1 LKLLPCL
8 VLAAVAGSVPALAA
22 EGDWSQWR
30 GPARDGYAPVAGNE
44 RLAAALH
51 GPLPASLHQVWKKEV
66 GLGQSAPV
74 IHEGKL
80 FIHVRQGEDEV
91 VLALD
96 PETGD
101 EIWRYAYP
109 VAYVP
114 VNHAWAWGPG
124 PKSTL
129 TAVGDTLYTFGV
141 TERLHA
147 IDADQGDVRWD
158 RSYDDVYQQPFPEC
172 GTSASPLVE
181 GDLVIVPI
189 GQTWPDPSIESLGEI
204 VAYNRHTGEEVWRT
218 EYLPPGYASP
228 MAFTID
234 GVRQIVTST
243 QNHVVGIRVDDG
255 KTLWK
260 KELRI
265 FMEQNIPTPL
275 LYEGNILIGGYHWG
289 NALLDPEP
297 TDGDGLW
304 NVNSVWA
311 TKRHELYMDSPVL
324 VGDHAYFRSHKR
336 LGTLVCVD
344 MRTGQQCWQGP
355 PQVARYAA
363 FVVVG
368 GDRLLVLTDNGEIK
382 WHYQSTPREGWD
394 YDGVNEV
401 VAYTDREGDR
411 RFATA
416 DRNGFFY
423 VLNRKDGAFVS
434 ATPFV
439 KDITWAEGI
448 DGNGRPIFA
457 ESNRPG
463 NPASATDGAKGEVV
477 FASPSFLG
485 GKNWMPMSFS
495 RRTGNFYVPSNEW
508 GMDIW
513 NEPITYKKGA
523 AYLGAGFTIKP
534 NYEDHIGSL
543 KAIDPDTGEIRWEYR
558 NDAPLWAGVMTT
570 AGGLVFT
577 GNPEGRF
584 IAFDDETGDVLW
596 SFQTGSGIVGQPV
609 TWEMDGE
616 QYVSVIS
623 GWGGAVPLWGGEVAK
638 KVSYLNQ
645 GGTLWTFRLPA
656 ALAMA
661 K

>member
-1 LKLLPCL
+1 MIRKATAVRSTGALKLLLCL
-8 VLAAVAGSVPALAA
+8 ALLAAAWSAPTLAA

-44 RLAAALH
+44 SLAAALH
-51 GPLPASLHQVWKKEV
+51 GPLPASLHQVWKVEV
-66 GLGQSAPV
+66 GLGQSAPI
-74 IHEGKL
+74 IHQGKL
-80 FIHVRQGEDEV
+80 YIHVRQGEEEV

-96 PETGD
+96 PETGE

-147 IDADQGDVRWD
+147 IDAEQGDVLWD
-158 RSYDDVYQQPFPEC
+158 KSYDDIYAQPYPEC

-234 GVRQIVTST
+234 GVRQLVTST
-243 QNHVVGIRVDDG
+243 QNHVVGIRVSDG

-275 LYEGNILIGGYHWG
+275 LYEDNILIGGYHWG

-297 TDGDGLW
+297 TEGDGLW
-304 NVNSVWA
+304 DVNSVWA

-368 GDRLLVLTDNGEIK
+368 EDRLLVLTDNGEIK
-382 WHYQSTPREGWD
+382 VVAADPSEYQELASWDVADTPVFTHLTVAGSRMYVKDEAHLAVFEIAPEQVTDAAEGPAGDVVADWTPTAEDEAAVLEVVNKVLDTQRDARTWEQVEEHLSYWSEDFSDYSGQTKADWVAMYRNIFNAAGVIGPPTGYDKQSMYLEGWVGD
-394 YDGVNEV
+394 TAVVRGVFIDFRPRRQAIMEQFYTVRKYDDRWLVTG
-401 VAYTDREGDR
+401 TD
-411 RFATA
+411 
-416 DRNGFFY
+416 
-423 VLNRKDGAFVS
+423 NR
-434 ATPFV
+434 P
-439 KDITWAEGI
+439 IWERWAE
-448 DGNGRPIFA
+448 DG
-457 ESNRPG
+457 
-463 NPASATDGAKGEVV
+463 
-477 FASPSFLG
+477 
-485 GKNWMPMSFS
+485 
-495 RRTGNFYVPSNEW
+495 
-508 GMDIW
+508 
-513 NEPITYKKGA
+513 
-523 AYLGAGFTIKP
+523 
-534 NYEDHIGSL
+534 
-543 KAIDPDTGEIRWEYR
+543 EYR
-558 NDAPLWAGVMTT
+558 ST
-570 AGGLVFT
+570 AFG
-577 GNPEGRF
+577 E
-584 IAFDDETGDVLW
+584 ETED
-596 SFQTGSGIVGQPV
+596 Q
-609 TWEMDGE
+609 
-616 QYVSVIS
+616 
-623 GWGGAVPLWGGEVAK
+623 
-638 KVSYLNQ
+638 
-645 GGTLWTFRLPA
+645 
-656 ALAMA
+656 
-661 K
+661 